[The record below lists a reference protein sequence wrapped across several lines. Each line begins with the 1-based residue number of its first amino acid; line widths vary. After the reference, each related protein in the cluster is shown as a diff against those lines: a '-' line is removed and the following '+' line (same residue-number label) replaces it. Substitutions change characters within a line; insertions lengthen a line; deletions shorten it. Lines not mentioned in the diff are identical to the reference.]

1 MLRGVCSFERSA
13 GCSFPTRRKVVVVL
27 LLEVRRASWRPDFPV
42 FRSEL
47 FANPISGLFDSSDQ
61 SPTALEIIFFVENGR
76 VPKTTFLALRCEG
89 FLRCNILLH
98 INSNHGEIHF

>member
-1 MLRGVCSFERSA
+1 MYWDPDTSRNRKEYGKKSGSRGLPRLEFRGRS
-13 GCSFPTRRKVVVVL
+13 
-27 LLEVRRASWRPDFPV
+27 RAPDHCPFV
-42 FRSEL
+42 
-47 FANPISGLFDSSDQ
+47 G
-61 SPTALEIIFFVENGR
+61 SPTALDTIFFVENGR